1 MIGPSLLRACGWLL
15 RIPSKLLLT
24 ARMFACV
31 ETDSEWCHMGTRL
44 DAGWSNLT
52 NAERIQRYRLFAE
65 EAREL
70 SLSAASPHRERYA
83 DYANRW
89 ELLAE
94 VTERKTNQMRGVTS
108 RG

>member
-1 MIGPSLLRACGWLL
+1 L

-94 VTERKTNQMRGVTS
+94 VTERKTNQGGLNGDQMRGVTS